1 MGLFGLRAGAIPV
14 RTVPVVIAGAFV
26 LSMGTAA
33 SAGSPGAPARAA
45 PGDADNVARL
55 TRQIKALE
63 AASGGRLE
71 QLRDARLDAATSL
84 RQMQT
89 LGADLEQAQGE
100 VATLAASQYI
110 NNGIDPSVQVL
121 SSGDPRQMLDGATL
135 AAQFAETR
143 AARVRQIAA
152 LRGQQERTR
161 LEAEAKIKKLGSDIR
176 EIAGQKERVRA
187 LLKKFKPESPM
198 VGSGGMTPRMVRV
211 RNEIEAELGPF
222 LTIGC
227 TRPGDPQD
235 HGTGRACDF
244 MESTGGRAPS
254 ADRVAHGDQVAAY
267 AIKHAGRLGIKYV
280 IWRQRI
286 YDMRNPGWRAMSD
299 RGSITQNHFD
309 HNHISVF

>member
-1 MGLFGLRAGAIPV
+1 MGLL
-14 RTVPVVIAGAFV
+14 VPVAIAGTLV
-26 LSMGTAA
+26 LSMGTSA
-33 SAGSPGAPARAA
+33 SAGAPAAA
-45 PGDADNVARL
+45 PGDADKVTRL

-71 QLRDARLDAATSL
+71 QLRDARLDAGTSL
-84 RQMQT
+84 RQVQS
-89 LGADLEQAQGE
+89 LGADLERARSE

-110 NNGIDPSVQVL
+110 NNGMDPSVQVL
-121 SSGDPRQMLDGATL
+121 GGGDPRQMLDGATI
-135 AAQFAETR
+135 AAQLSEQR
-143 AARVRQIAA
+143 AARVRQIET
-152 LRGQQERTR
+152 LRAQQERTR
-161 LEAEAKIKKLGSDIR
+161 REAETKIKKLEADVR

-198 VGSGGMTPRMVRV
+198 VGSGGMTPRMVAV
-211 RNEIEAELGPF
+211 RNEIESELGPF

-244 MESTGGRAPS
+244 MESTGGKMPS

-267 AIKHAGRLGIKYV
+267 AIKHAGRLGIKYI